1 MKLFHKENGQE
12 TVYVQMQDNLYLVH
26 ESNVS
31 VPASIF
37 EKVFSVGAVF
47 VTDANRFDFI
57 RFEEEHEVDF
67 FKKLEFVID
76 YDQYKDFSEEQ
87 LIAEVKK
94 LEDKANEIAEKWNDM
109 TSEER
114 RENSELYEEHQNLD
128 YMCRFLCEIYFVK
141 HGKRSMPFPDFVK

>member
-12 TVYVQMQDNLYLVH
+12 TVYVQMQDILYLVH

-94 LEDKANEIAEKWNDM
+94 LEDKANGIAEKWNDM

-128 YMCRFLCEIYFVK
+128 YICRFLCEIYFVK

>member
-12 TVYVQMQDNLYLVH
+12 TVYVQMQDILYLVH

-37 EKVFSVGAVF
+37 EKVFSAGAVF

-94 LEDKANEIAEKWNDM
+94 LEDKANGIAEKWNDM

>member
-12 TVYVQMQDNLYLVH
+12 TVYVQMQDILYLVH

-141 HGKRSMPFPDFVK
+141 HGKRSMPFLDFVK

>member
-12 TVYVQMQDNLYLVH
+12 TVYVQMQDILYLVH

-94 LEDKANEIAEKWNDM
+94 LEDKANGIAEKWNDM

>member
-1 MKLFHKENGQE
+1 MKLFHNENGQE
-12 TVYVQMQDNLYLVH
+12 TVYVQMQDILYLVH

>member
-12 TVYVQMQDNLYLVH
+12 TVYVQMQDILYLVH

-37 EKVFSVGAVF
+37 EKVFAVGAVF

-94 LEDKANEIAEKWNDM
+94 LEDKANGIAEKWNDM

>member
-12 TVYVQMQDNLYLVH
+12 TVYVQMQDILYLVH

-94 LEDKANEIAEKWNDM
+94 LEDKANGIAEKWNDM

-141 HGKRSMPFPDFVK
+141 NGKRSMPFPDFVK

>member
-12 TVYVQMQDNLYLVH
+12 TVYVQMQDILYLVH

-37 EKVFSVGAVF
+37 EKVFSVGATF

-94 LEDKANEIAEKWNDM
+94 LEDKANGIAEKWNDM

>member
-12 TVYVQMQDNLYLVH
+12 TVYVQMQDILYLVH